1 MNLKSKGVYSGNN
14 LEDIVKDVSYIVSLD
29 ENKSIGIHWI
39 ASHVITKNTL
49 IVLKLKTL

>member
-29 ENKSIGIHWI
+29 ENKSIGIYWI
-39 ASHVITKNTL
+39 ALHVITKNTKKE
-49 IVLKLKTL
+49 IKKFI